1 MTLQEFK
8 AALLDAK
15 EIIQDEARG
24 LGRDVKAYCHWTGGD
39 YNTDSDDYH
48 ICIRGDGTIINTL
61 PLYVTPEATY
71 HRNTGSIAITLD
83 CCRGYTAWSHE
94 DVELGDC
101 PPTDAQIECLAQVI
115 AVICDVMEIPVDI
128 QHVMTH
134 AEAADNMDG
143 EYYHEPYGP
152 ENGCERSDLTILHAG
167 EEWMSGGD
175 ILRGK
180 AIFYMNQR
188 SA

>member
-1 MTLQEFK
+1 
-8 AALLDAK
+8 
-15 EIIQDEARG
+15 
-24 LGRDVKAYCHWTGGD
+24 
-39 YNTDSDDYH
+39 
-48 ICIRGDGTIINTL
+48 
-61 PLYVTPEATY
+61 
-71 HRNTGSIAITLD
+71 
-83 CCRGYTAWSHE
+83 
-94 DVELGDC
+94 
-101 PPTDAQIECLAQVI
+101 
-115 AVICDVMEIPVDI
+115 MEIPVDI

-180 AIFYMNQR
+180 AQWYLENGV
-188 SA
+188 